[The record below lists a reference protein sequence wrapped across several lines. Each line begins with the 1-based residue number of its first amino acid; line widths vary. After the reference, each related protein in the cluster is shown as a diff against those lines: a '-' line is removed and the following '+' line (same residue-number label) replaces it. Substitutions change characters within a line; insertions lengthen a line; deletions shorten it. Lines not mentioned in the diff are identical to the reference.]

1 MNKKKTKMKY
11 YFTADFHIG
20 HANIIRYCKRPFK
33 DVNEMREKIIR
44 NWNTI
49 VKDEDIVFHIGDFVS
64 SYEKVNIENIINR
77 LNGQI
82 IFIKG
87 NHDRG
92 PLFKI
97 QDAMFILGQQQ
108 LHLVHI
114 PEEAQ
119 ADYNLVGHV
128 HEKWKTKKVGD
139 HFCINVGVDQWNFTP
154 VSIKQISRIINENE
168 TNEKI

>member
-1 MNKKKTKMKY
+1 MRY
-11 YFTADFHIG
+11 YFTADFHID
-20 HANIIRYCKRPFK
+20 HVNIIRFCKRPFRNV
-33 DVNEMREKIIR
+33 DEMREKIIS
-44 NWNTI
+44 NWNSI
-49 VKDEDIVFHIGDFVS
+49 VKQGDIVFHIGDFAMNNTNKR
-64 SYEKVNIENIINR
+64 EIINR
-77 LNGQI
+77 LNGQVI
-82 IFIKG
+82 LIKG

-92 PLFKI
+92 ELFKI
-97 QDAMFILGQQQ
+97 QDLMFMLEDEQ

-154 VSIKQISRIINENE
+154 VSEEEIKQIIKEDKKNGKNKYGTR
-168 TNEKI
+168 